1 MKISTKGR
9 YGLSS
14 ILEVATKHGDVVSLK
29 SISENRIYLKV
40 ILSNL
45 AIFKKKWHC
54 KSIRGAAGGYYIDN
68 ELNKITVN
76 ILRLLEGDLSTVNAI
91 MTKIISN
98 VKIFHIVRQVVW
110 DRLNNSINHIIDNI
124 TLADLVEELENK
136 ITICTIYRCLVWDI
150 FLEYIINN

>member
-29 SISENRIYLKV
+29 SISENQNISESYLEQ
-40 ILSNL
+40 LF
-45 AIFKKKWHC
+45 AIFKKNGIV

-68 ELNKITVN
+68 ELNKITVGN
-76 ILRLLEGDLSTVNAI
+76 ILRLLEGDLSTVKCHNDKNNKQCENLSYCA
-91 MTKIISN
+91 TKL
-98 VKIFHIVRQVVW
+98 VW

-124 TLADLVEELENK
+124 TLADLVEELRKQDNNM
-136 ITICTIYRCLVWDI
+136 Y
-150 FLEYIINN
+150 YI